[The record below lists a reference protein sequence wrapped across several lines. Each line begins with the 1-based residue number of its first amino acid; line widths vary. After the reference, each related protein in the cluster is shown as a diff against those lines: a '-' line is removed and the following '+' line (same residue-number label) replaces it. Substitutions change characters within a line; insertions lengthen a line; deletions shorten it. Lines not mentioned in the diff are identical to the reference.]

1 MGSESV
7 QPVWHFE
14 VEAPVTLAKRE
25 IRLFEAMVI
34 LPHCPILEVSS
45 VSEDLSI
52 VEPLYRLVGEHRIQ
66 SRRTRPRN
74 SQRRWTDVRC
84 WRSRDG

>member
-1 MGSESV
+1 MDSEPV

-14 VEAPVTLAKRE
+14 VEALVTLAKRE
-25 IRLFEAMVI
+25 IRLFGETVI
-34 LPHCPILEVSS
+34 LPYCPILEVAS
-45 VSEDLSI
+45 VNGGLLI

-66 SRRTRPRN
+66 SRRTLPRN
-74 SQRRWTDVRC
+74 SQRHWTDVRC